1 MSDIELSPYHRALL
15 QDLID
20 YEAMRR
26 SLDAYER
33 ISGVPA
39 DEALV
44 HLARPSSD
52 QYRVRTGMTSVPS
65 SGRYWWANPIL
76 LYSCG

>member
-44 HLARPSSD
+44 HLD
-52 QYRVRTGMTSVPS
+52 GM
-65 SGRYWWANPIL
+65 SGPPLDGPGASL
-76 LYSCG
+76 AS